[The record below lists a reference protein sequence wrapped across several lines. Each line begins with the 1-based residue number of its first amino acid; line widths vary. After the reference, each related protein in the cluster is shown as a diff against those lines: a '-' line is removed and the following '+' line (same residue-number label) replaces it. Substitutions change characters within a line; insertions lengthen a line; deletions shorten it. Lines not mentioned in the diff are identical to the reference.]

1 MRATPLKLK
10 SVILTAS
17 YLDRMIDILKCKITK
32 SLIFSVSVSET
43 NWVQLRIG
51 VSVTHT
57 RALFLNVKINS
68 LLIENSVA
76 KTQTLF

>member
-1 MRATPLKLK
+1 
-10 SVILTAS
+10 
-17 YLDRMIDILKCKITK
+17 MIDILKCKITK

-57 RALFLNVKINS
+57 HTHTLFLNVKINS
-68 LLIENSVA
+68 LQNSVA

>member
-1 MRATPLKLK
+1 
-10 SVILTAS
+10 
-17 YLDRMIDILKCKITK
+17 MIDILKCKITK
-32 SLIFSVSVSET
+32 SPIFSVSASET

-57 RALFLNVKINS
+57 HTHTLFLNVKINS